1 MAKERERVRPCSACR
16 TEEVTS
22 RFLYILGRRQ
32 GEHDN
37 ICQSR
42 TEQHFKKKRSVLLFV
57 KNTLARFGFRTRMMR
72 TEEECFSKVKT
83 TKED

>member
-1 MAKERERVRPCSACR
+1 MLSLQNRRGHFKVP
-16 TEEVTS
+16 
-22 RFLYILGRRQ
+22 LYSWQNMIISVNHAL
-32 GEHDN
+32 N
-37 ICQSR
+37 N
-42 TEQHFKKKRSVLLFV
+42 TLKKKRSVLLFV